1 MQCPQCDSEL
11 KNTERQGVEITFCPG
26 CKGLWLDS
34 DGISKVL
41 QSYMSERL
49 RMMRRYEEYF
59 ATDAPEIEQR
69 PEPPAEFE
77 SIEERRRYEMRS
89 LEEIQFGPNWPQKPR
104 ERGGM
109 LYDIFDV
116 FDEPTK
122 E

>member
-1 MQCPQCDSEL
+1 MQCPQCGVDL
-11 KNTERQGVEITFCPG
+11 KITERQGVEITFCPN
-26 CKGLWLDS
+26 CKGLWLDK

-59 ATDAPEIEQR
+59 ATEAPDIAA
-69 PEPPAEFE
+69 PPEFE
-77 SIEERRRYEMRS
+77 SPEERLRYEMRRF
-89 LEEIQFGPNWPQKPR
+89 EEIQFDPNWPQKPR

-109 LYDIFDV
+109 LNDIFDI
-116 FDEPTK
+116 FDEGTK